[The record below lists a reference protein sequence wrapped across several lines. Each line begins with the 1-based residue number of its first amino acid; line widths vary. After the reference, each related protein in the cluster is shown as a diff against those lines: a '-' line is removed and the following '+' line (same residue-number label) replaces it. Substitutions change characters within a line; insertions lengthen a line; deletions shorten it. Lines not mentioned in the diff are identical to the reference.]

1 MANELELSLSY
12 HPKFRYGDPNTKK
25 GGVDMRKTGVS
36 MILRNF
42 ENAQS
47 TQAQSTHAVRK
58 KAAPCVC
65 MIEINGNITLI
76 SSAYERI
83 LQTRLSTYARMMR
96 SPHLLEHEIPN
107 LQNNQKAC
115 SHGAQ
120 AGNGNY
126 IFLMLTRQGRRTTC
140 SDFVG
145 RGGTLR

>member
-1 MANELELSLSY
+1 MAVMANELELSLSY

-36 MILRNF
+36 MILRNL

-83 LQTRLSTYARMMR
+83 LQTRLSTYVRMMR
-96 SPHLLEHEIPN
+96 SPHLLEHETPN

-115 SHGAQ
+115 SHGK
-120 AGNGNY
+120 
-126 IFLMLTRQGRRTTC
+126 
-140 SDFVG
+140 
-145 RGGTLR
+145 